1 MKLTNQ
7 RTFAALVI
15 QLLVQLKRMSK
26 LSWETIVFYK
36 YLCGEWTAV
45 KE

>member
-7 RTFAALVI
+7 RTFVALVI

-26 LSWETIVFYK
+26 ISWETIVFYK
-36 YLCGEWTAV
+36 CLCGEWTAV